1 MHASRAVMS
10 VRAMARLLR
19 VSRSGYYAWR
29 GRGPGRRA
37 LADERLKVEI
47 AAAHAASR
55 GTYGAPRIRAELA
68 ARGIRAS
75 RKRVARLMRALG
87 IRGISRRRRVRTTTP
102 DGEARPAPDLVDR
115 NFEATALDQLWV
127 ADITY
132 IPTRTQALHLAVVLD
147 ACSRRVVGWSMALHP
162 RATLV
167 LAALDMALEQRR
179 PGTVIHHSDQGSQY
193 TSVAFGQRCRT
204 AGVRPSMGSV
214 GDCYDNAMAE
224 SFFATLECE
233 LLERTRFANPK
244 AAGDAVFEFIEAWY
258 NPHRRHSALGYL
270 SPVNFEQQLRG
281 LE

>member
-1 MHASRAVMS
+1 MAANQAEMS
-10 VRAMARLLR
+10 VRAMARLLN

-29 GRGPGRRA
+29 DRGASQRA
-37 LADERLKVEI
+37 QADERLKVEI
-47 AAAHAASR
+47 AVAHAASR

-68 ARGIRAS
+68 ARGIRTS
-75 RKRVARLMRALG
+75 RKRVGRLMRALG
-87 IRGISRRRRVRTTTP
+87 IRGVSRRRRVRSTIR
-102 DGEARPAPDLVDR
+102 DAQARPAPDLVDR
-115 NFEATALDQLWV
+115 NFEATALEQLWV

-132 IPTRTQALHLAVVLD
+132 VPTLTRMLHLAVVVD
-147 ACSRRVVGWSMALHP
+147 ACSRRVVGWAMALHA
-162 RATLV
+162 RSSLV
-167 LAALDMALEQRR
+167 LEALEMALEQRR
-179 PGTVIHHSDQGSQY
+179 PQDVIHHSDQGCQY
-193 TSVAFGQRCRT
+193 TSVAFGRRCRA

-233 LLERTRFANPK
+233 LLDRTRFPNPK
-244 AAGDAVFEFIEAWY
+244 AAGEAIFEFIEAWY